1 MFGGQSREIETRNYE
16 KDKHIQA
23 FIVELYLHVP
33 SVNYD
38 GHPVLADRIS
48 MLKYQRL
55 RSMTLTQKDDG
66 GGICDG
72 TSTCEKE
79 RLACE
84 HSDVS
89 NSLELSNGP

>member
-16 KDKHIQA
+16 KDKHIQTL
-23 FIVELYLHVP
+23 IVELYLHVS

-38 GHPVLADRIS
+38 GYPVLIDRIS

-55 RSMTLTQKDDG
+55 RSTILTQKDDG

-72 TSTCEKE
+72 TSTCE

-84 HSDVS
+84 YSDVTVVDS
-89 NSLELSNGP
+89 PLSDLI

>member
-1 MFGGQSREIETRNYE
+1 MFGGKSREIETRNYE

-23 FIVELYLHVP
+23 LIVELYLHVP

-48 MLKYQRL
+48 MLRYQRL
-55 RSMTLTQKDDG
+55 RSTTLTQKDDG

-84 HSDVS
+84 YFDMTDSPLSD
-89 NSLELSNGP
+89 LI